1 MNTDKLVTGAVNV
14 SGAWAMSG
22 SSSSSWSDNYSYHT
36 KTGLDSLGALD
47 NGARVI
53 IFHDLS
59 GDDAQVSIEV
69 RAYNGSWGG
78 YTLLSDH
85 TFNNPGSDLAQV
97 GAVYDLPNDATQVQF
112 RLTVTS
118 TYSNSSGIGSS
129 SGDYVVIKK

>member
-1 MNTDKLVTGAVNV
+1 VTGAINV

-22 SSSSSWSDNYSYHT
+22 SSSNSGSPNYSYHT

-47 NGARVI
+47 DGARVI
-53 IFHDLS
+53 IFHELS

-69 RAYNGSWGG
+69 RAYNGSWSG
-78 YTLLSDH
+78 YTLLSTH
-85 TFNNPGSDLAQV
+85 SFTIRGSDLAQQL

-118 TYSNSSGIGSS
+118 NYSEDAGLGSS